1 MSSFDDYNEGM
12 HDSWNCK
19 PPKDKNINYE
29 MGYYSHQ
36 DDSDDGGYPH
46 FGRRHASEYNAIDA
60 VIDAVISFIIAGAI
74 ISGIESIPAIVCLL
88 ILFGVLFGV
97 VFLHMLLKEL

>member
-29 MGYYSHQ
+29 MGYYSHNG
-36 DDSDDGGYPH
+36 DSNSHGGSR
-46 FGRRHASEYNAIDA
+46 FSSDYNVLDAFID
-60 VIDAVISFIIAGAI
+60 FIIAFFGLAFI
-74 ISGIESIPAIVCLL
+74 YACSGGSLSGLATLL
-88 ILFGVLFGV
+88 LLNVFWGINAFVHAVL
-97 VFLHMLLKEL
+97 KS